1 MLNDKMAL
9 FISKDL
15 ILKDYKKFN
24 LYCEYLIFLLIMIY
38 LFPFNFIGNFEYFER
53 KDFENMNNN
62 FFTFN
67 LHLQ

>member
-1 MLNDKMAL
+1 MAL
-9 FISKDL
+9 SISKDL
-15 ILKDYKKFN
+15 ILKHYKN
-24 LYCEYLIFLLIMIY
+24 LIFTLKYLTFLLIMIC